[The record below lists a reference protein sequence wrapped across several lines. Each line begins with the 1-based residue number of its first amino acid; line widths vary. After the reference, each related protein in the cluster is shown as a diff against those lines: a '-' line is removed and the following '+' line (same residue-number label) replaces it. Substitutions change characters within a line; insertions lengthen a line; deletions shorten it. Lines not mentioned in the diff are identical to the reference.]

1 MRKCVVVSRDDEGK
15 NQVLLSGW
23 QATFRV
29 MDPLGILKAVRVS
42 QVYPYVK
49 PHRMYT

>member
-15 NQVLLSGW
+15 NQVLGG

-29 MDPLGILKAVRVS
+29 MDPLGILKAVRVP
-42 QVYPYVK
+42 QVYPYVQ